1 MNFDCDA
8 ELLVVCGVIDITSPI
23 EADGALVSEIKMQNN
38 VSLASPD
45 LVQPS
50 YFARVFQ
57 NDATKKGVA
66 AAAAGLLVAVVQEA
80 IWPSK

>member
-1 MNFDCDA
+1 
-8 ELLVVCGVIDITSPI
+8 
-23 EADGALVSEIKMQNN
+23 MQNN

-50 YFARVFQ
+50 FLARVAH